1 MAKITKMLTYS
12 IPDELYST
20 ATTLGKIS
28 TQWYNG
34 PDELILW
41 IDKET
46 GRVMQSFEAEDE
58 PDRPI
63 PLDLKRE
70 ILKANTDEN
79 CIRIAL
85 IYGGLETP
93 KVYEVAVG
101 PVDQPNATLVDPSDI
116 RKVYDRD
123 SVTEDYT
130 APLEFFVYK
139 KDFSNQLIRDQR
151 NSLLEASDSKVAPD
165 MPEELRQQWLSYR
178 QQLRDLPNDWL
189 EVPNYLVR
197 MPRSPD
203 DKIDMAFDDPE
214 VAVIRIADRTA
225 EDNDA
230 LAQLPSG
237 VR

>member
-12 IPDELYST
+12 IPDKLYST

-70 ILKANTDEN
+70 ILKASTDEN

-139 KDFSNQLIRDQR
+139 KDFSDQLIRDQR
-151 NSLLEASDSKVAPD
+151 NSLLAASDSKVAPD
-165 MPEELRQQWLSYR
+165 MPEELRQQWMSYR